1 MSRLPQKQ
9 RGVVLL
15 LIALLIGVTLWGVLK
30 RPSAV
35 EEYRACLQEQ
45 THLARANGYET
56 PDASFK
62 VADEI
67 CMHPSNMTR
76 EQAMG
81 EWRTAWAQ
89 SPSS

>member
-1 MSRLPQKQ
+1 MSRLPPKQ
-9 RGVVLL
+9 RAVALL
-15 LIALLIGVTLWGVLK
+15 LIALFILVTLWGVLK
-30 RPSAV
+30 RPSAD
-35 EEYRACLQEQ
+35 EEYRACLKDQV
-45 THLARANGYET
+45 HLARANGYET

-67 CMHPSNMTR
+67 CMHPSNMSR

-89 SPSS
+89 GPSS